1 MDPNLL
7 ITTSAG
13 IVGVF
18 GAAHLILTYRG
29 PKLLPRDRSVKE
41 GMEATSMVITSQ
53 TSLWRAWIGFNA
65 SHSLGLIFFGLVYGY
80 LAITQPALL
89 AETAF
94 LRILGVV
101 VLLSY
106 VVLAKLYWF
115 ITPLAGISLSLVLY
129 VVGILLAR

>member
-7 ITTSAG
+7 IATSAG
-13 IVGVF
+13 IAGTL
-18 GAAHLILTYRG
+18 GTAHLILTYRG
-29 PKLLPRDRSVKE
+29 PKLLPRDRSLRE
-41 GMEATSMVITSQ
+41 RMEATSMVITSK
-53 TSLWRAWIGFNA
+53 TTLWRAWIGFNA
-65 SHSLGLIFFGLVYGY
+65 SHSLGLIFFGVLYAY
-80 LAITQPALL
+80 LAIAQPALL

-94 LRILGVV
+94 LQILGGL

-129 VVGILLAR
+129 VAGVLLAR